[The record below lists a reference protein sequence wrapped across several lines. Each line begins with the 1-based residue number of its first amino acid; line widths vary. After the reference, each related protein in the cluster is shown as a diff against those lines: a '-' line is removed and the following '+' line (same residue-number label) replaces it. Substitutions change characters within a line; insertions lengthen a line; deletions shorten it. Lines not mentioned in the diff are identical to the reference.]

1 MSTRYILLKSEDVAN
16 LKAGE
21 EVYCALDGTDIAL
34 MLEDAYKAAYLGV
47 TDEEW
52 KKAIEHLDML
62 ILLYAGIGPTGFFGL
77 SGVLAPLKARYEKG
91 ERTKE
96 LYDAIMACE

>member
-1 MSTRYILLKSEDVAN
+1 MSTTYILINNDDVAN

-21 EVYCALDGTDIAL
+21 EVYISVDGKDCAI
-34 MLEDAYKAAYLGV
+34 MLEDAYKATYLGV

-62 ILLYAGIGPTGFFGL
+62 ILMYASIGPTGMFGL
-77 SGVLAPLKARYEKG
+77 AGVLSPLKKRYEEG